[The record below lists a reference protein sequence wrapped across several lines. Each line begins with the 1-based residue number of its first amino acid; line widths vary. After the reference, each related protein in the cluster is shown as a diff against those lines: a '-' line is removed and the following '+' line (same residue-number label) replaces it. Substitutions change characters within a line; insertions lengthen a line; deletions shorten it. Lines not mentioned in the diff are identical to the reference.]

1 MHNER
6 PAKLDY
12 WFGNGLTSLYFNIHA
27 RLMMEGMIM
36 HVTGPLSRD
45 CSALC
50 VYVDVEGARAT
61 TLARPGDLEQHINT
75 DVLGSVSYLLP
86 LRLTRPAASFVDDT
100 VPDEHNR
107 LISFIESRQQSGR
120 V

>member
-1 MHNER
+1 
-6 PAKLDY
+6 
-12 WFGNGLTSLYFNIHA
+12 
-27 RLMMEGMIM
+27 M

-100 VPDEHNR
+100 VPDEHNNR